1 MKNNVLE
8 NKPLRSQPTRD
19 RILEAARLIFGRDGY
34 DHATIRGIAAE
45 ANINPAMVM
54 RYYRNKETLFA
65 AVTDFK
71 LNMSAYAGVPKSR
84 LGEALVRRVLEN
96 WESPESGASR
106 RAILLTAMTND
117 AARVKFIGQYENQY
131 AELLKRFG
139 PSKQL
144 ASVTALIGSQV
155 IGLLVAR
162 YVLRVPE
169 IASQSNEYLIR
180 EVGRTVQG
188 YMRKLTEPRLG
199 SLGASKN
206 SVYQNQDP
214 TK

>member
-1 MKNNVLE
+1 MKINDLE

-19 RILEAARLIFGRDGY
+19 RILEAARVIFGRDGY

-65 AVTDFK
+65 AVTNFK
-71 LNMSAYAGVPKSR
+71 MNISAYADVPKSR

-96 WESPESGASR
+96 WESPETGPSR
-106 RAILLTAMTND
+106 RAVLLTAMSND
-117 AARVKFIGQYENQY
+117 AARVKFIGQYESQY
-131 AELLKRFG
+131 AELLKPFG

-144 ASVTALIGSQV
+144 TSVTALIGSQV

-169 IASQSNEYLIR
+169 IASQSHEYLIR
-180 EVGRTVQG
+180 EVGRTLQG
-188 YMRKLTEPRLG
+188 YMRNLT
-199 SLGASKN
+199 
-206 SVYQNQDP
+206 
-214 TK
+214 

>member
-1 MKNNVLE
+1 MNINELE
-8 NKPLRSQPTRD
+8 DKPLRSQPTRD

-65 AVTDFK
+65 AVTNFK
-71 LNMSAYAGVPKSR
+71 LTMSAYADVPKSR
-84 LGEALVRRVLEN
+84 LGEALVRRILEN
-96 WESPESGASR
+96 WESPETGASR
-106 RAILLTAMTND
+106 RAILLTAMSND
-117 AARVKFIGQYENQY
+117 AARVKFISQYESQY
-131 AELLKRFG
+131 AELLKPFG

-162 YVLRVPE
+162 YILRVPE
-169 IASQSNEYLIR
+169 IASQSHEYLIR

-188 YMRKLTEPRLG
+188 YMRKLT
-199 SLGASKN
+199 
-206 SVYQNQDP
+206 
-214 TK
+214 

>member
-65 AVTDFK
+65 AVTNFK
-71 LNMSAYAGVPKSR
+71 MNMSVYADVPKSR
-84 LGEALVRRVLEN
+84 LGEALVRRILEN
-96 WESPESGASR
+96 WESPETGASR
-106 RAILLTAMTND
+106 RAVLLTAMSND
-117 AARVKFIGQYENQY
+117 AARLKFIGQFESQY
-131 AELLKRFG
+131 AELLKPFG

-144 ASVTALIGSQV
+144 ANVTALIGSQV
-155 IGLLVAR
+155 VGLLVTR

-169 IASQSNEYLIR
+169 MASQSHEDLIR

-188 YMRKLTEPRLG
+188 YMRKLT
-199 SLGASKN
+199 
-206 SVYQNQDP
+206 
-214 TK
+214 

>member
-8 NKPLRSQPTRD
+8 DKPLRSQPTRD

-71 LNMSAYAGVPKSR
+71 MNMAAYAGVPKSR

-144 ASVTALIGSQV
+144 TSVTALIGTQV
-155 IGLLVAR
+155 IGLLVSR

-180 EVGRTVQG
+180 EVGRTIQA
-188 YMRKLTEPRLG
+188 YMRKLTEP
-199 SLGASKN
+199 
-206 SVYQNQDP
+206 
-214 TK
+214 